1 VFTCASFC
9 YNYLCY
15 GIFIE
20 WVLLQAAHM
29 QIPDNEVRESAVE
42 MTLKNI
48 GKDLSHDGWLRLEQ
62 ACSDIDN
69 PPLLFSV
76 DPEALNA
83 FVALV
88 NAYRAAPRADQGV
101 LLVPPPVGLVLPAGP
116 VDPNIFFTAVLNY
129 IRAAA
134 ASPPPIAFVCL
145 PCNTSQFLS
154 AALATAALNYSPWVN
169 AIVAYAGV
177 AGIQPIASL
186 WARRERSQMCD
197 RALKMPL
204 ILCN

>member
-1 VFTCASFC
+1 M
-9 YNYLCY
+9 
-15 GIFIE
+15 
-20 WVLLQAAHM
+20 LLQASSL
-29 QIPDNEVRESAVE
+29 QPPENEIRKSAVE
-42 MTLKNI
+42 MSLKNI
-48 GKDLSHDGWLRLEQ
+48 GKNLSHDDWLRLEQ
-62 ACSDIDN
+62 ACSDIDY

-88 NAYRAAPRADQGV
+88 NAYRAAPQADHCISE
-101 LLVPPPVGLVLPAGP
+101 VPPPAGLVLPAGP
-116 VDPNIFFTAVLNY
+116 VGPNTFFTAVLNY

-134 ASPPPIAFVCL
+134 ASPPPIGFVCL

-169 AIVAYAGV
+169 AIVAYAGEG
-177 AGIQPIASL
+177 GIQPIASL
-186 WARRERSQMCD
+186 WAIRERSQMCD

-204 ILCN
+204 ILWN

>member
-1 VFTCASFC
+1 LQVSNLHDRDSPDKEASKSD
-9 YNYLCY
+9 L
-15 GIFIE
+15 E
-20 WVLLQAAHM
+20 
-29 QIPDNEVRESAVE
+29 R
-42 MTLKNI
+42 TLKNI
-48 GKDLSHDGWLRLEQ
+48 GKDLSHDDWLRLEQ

-88 NAYRAAPRADQGV
+88 NAYRAAPQADHGV
-101 LLVPPPVGLVLPAGP
+101 LVVPPPAGLVLPAGP
-116 VDPNIFFTAVLNY
+116 VGPDTFFAAVLNY

-134 ASPPPIAFVCL
+134 ASPPPIGFVCL

-154 AALATAALNYSPWVN
+154 AGLATAALNYSPWVN
-169 AIVAYAGV
+169 AIVAYAGEG
-177 AGIQPIASL
+177 GIQPIASL
-186 WARRERSQMCD
+186 WALRERSQMCD

-204 ILCN
+204 ILWN